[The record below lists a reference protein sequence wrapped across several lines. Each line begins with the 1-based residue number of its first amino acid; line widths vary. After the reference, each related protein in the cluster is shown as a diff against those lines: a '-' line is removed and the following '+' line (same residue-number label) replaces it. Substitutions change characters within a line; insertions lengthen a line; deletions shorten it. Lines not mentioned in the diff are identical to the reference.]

1 MPSPGSGSANSITAP
16 TAPTAAQDADDAD
29 PGVVEAIKA
38 VDRATQTGK
47 YGSVQSDAFKPQDP
61 DTQPASQDPAQQEQQ
76 QEPSWIEI
84 KLVDEDNRP
93 VVGESYQITLPN
105 NQVAG
110 GMTDANGV
118 GRVEGFDPGQCQVTF
133 PELDK
138 TVWQDK

>member
-1 MPSPGSGSANSITAP
+1 MPSPGSGSANAITAP

-29 PGVVEAIKA
+29 PGVVEATKA
-38 VDRATQTGK
+38 ADRAAQTGK
-47 YGSVQSDAFKPQDP
+47 YGSVQADTFKPPAD
-61 DTQPASQDPAQQEQQ
+61 DDAPASQDPAQQEQ
-76 QEPSWIEI
+76 EKSWIEI
-84 KLVDEDNRP
+84 KLLDEDNRP
-93 VVGESYQITLPN
+93 VVGESFQITLPN
-105 NQVAG
+105 NEVSG